1 MPVNFQEIQRQVKE
15 MGRQAP
21 QREKILREK
30 RQEAEGLLH
39 DCSERLE
46 ELIQRVDQAVSH
58 NSALRCAVPV
68 AESLTFTSLPQ
79 PIQGSVV
86 LLAADGSQVNPS
98 RHDPVEFGVINIGA
112 IRIIPGQAEQPREIT
127 RSTLL
132 YQDAL
137 YANEEPLT
145 EEVVALRRDLNERK
159 MLAELAAREVLPVVA
174 LTDGPM
180 ELFREPKEN
189 KEFRKSFEEYLQ
201 ALRQLAELRVSA
213 GGYVDKPRADLVVRL
228 LELVTLAPED
238 LSQAGKL
245 RPLQGVTDEDL
256 FCQLLKPGERS
267 AVFAIQSTS
276 SKDFAGALALHFFFL
291 NVGRPDHPYV
301 ARVEVPQWVIQKPDL
316 LNLIHATLVA
326 QCLQMGSRPY
336 PYALHR
342 AHEVALVSFAE
353 KAELQEMIAVEL
365 LRQGVDAGQK
375 SNKQVHKDQSGTRT
389 RYK

>member
-21 QREKILREK
+21 QREKKLREK
-30 RQEAEGLLH
+30 RQQAENLLQA
-39 DCSERLE
+39 CSDRLE
-46 ELIQRVDQAVSH
+46 ELIRRVEQAVSH

-68 AESLTFTSLPQ
+68 EESLTFASLPQ
-79 PIQGSVV
+79 PIQGSIV

-112 IRIIPGQAEQPREIT
+112 IRIIPGQAEPPLEIT

-137 YANEEPLT
+137 YSEAGPLT
-145 EEVVALRRDLNERK
+145 EEIVALRRDLNERK
-159 MLAELAAREVLPVVA
+159 MLAELAAKEELPVVA

-189 KEFRKSFEEYLQ
+189 KEFRESFKDYLQ
-201 ALRQLAELRVSA
+201 ALRQLAGLQVSA
-213 GGYVDKPRADLVVRL
+213 AGYVDKPRADLVVRL
-228 LELVTLAPED
+228 LELMILSED
-238 LSQAGKL
+238 ELSQAGKT
-245 RPLQGVTDEDL
+245 RPLEGVTDEDL
-256 FCQLLKPGERS
+256 FCQLLQPGQRS

-276 SKDFAGALALHFFFL
+276 SKDFSGSLALHFFFL
-291 NVGRPDHPYV
+291 NVGRSDHPYV
-301 ARVEVPQWVIQKPDL
+301 ARVEVPQWVVQKPEL
-316 LNLIHATLVA
+316 LNMIHFTLVA
-326 QCLQMGSRPY
+326 QCLQMGNRPY

-353 KAELQEMIAVEL
+353 KAQLQDMIAVEL

>member
-15 MGRQAP
+15 MGQQAP
-21 QREKILREK
+21 QRAKKLRER
-30 RQEAEGLLH
+30 RQQAELLLN
-39 DCSERLE
+39 DWSGCLE
-46 ELIQRVDQAVSH
+46 ELIQRVEKAVSH
-58 NSALRCAVPV
+58 NNSLRCAVPV
-68 AESLTFTSLPQ
+68 EEELTFSNFAR
-79 PIQGSVV
+79 PIQGAMV
-86 LLAADGSQVNPS
+86 LLAADGSQINPS

-112 IRIIPGQAEQPREIT
+112 IRMIPGQAEPPREIT

-137 YANEEPLT
+137 YSEAGPLT
-145 EEVVALRRDLNERK
+145 EEIVALRRDLNERK
-159 MLAELAAREVLPVVA
+159 MLAELAAKEKLPVVA

-180 ELFREPKEN
+180 ELFGEPKEN
-189 KEFRKSFEEYLQ
+189 REFRKSLQEYLQ
-201 ALRQLAELRVSA
+201 ALRDLAELHVSA

-228 LELVTLAPED
+228 LELVTLAEED
-238 LSQAGKL
+238 LSQAGKR
-245 RPLQGVTDEDL
+245 RPLEGVTDEDL

-276 SKDFAGALALHFFFL
+276 SRDFSGPLALHFFFL

-301 ARVEVPQWVIQKPDL
+301 ARVEVPKWVVQNPEL
-316 LNLIHATLVA
+316 LNLIHATLVT
-326 QCLQMGSRPY
+326 QCLQMGNRPY

-353 KAELQEMIAVEL
+353 KAELQDMIAVEL
-365 LRQGVDAGQK
+365 LQQGVKAGQK